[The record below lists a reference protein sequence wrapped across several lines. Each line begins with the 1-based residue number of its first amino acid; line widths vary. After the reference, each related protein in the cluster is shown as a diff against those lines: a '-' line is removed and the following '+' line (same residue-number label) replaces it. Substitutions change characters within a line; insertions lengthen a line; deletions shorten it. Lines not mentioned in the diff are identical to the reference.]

1 MCRNVNVCA
10 SVYSVAKQMRWAF
23 GDITHAFGLAP
34 VARPCRCCRRPHR
47 SDPRPCPRPHRFIS
61 SSRSRGFNAERPC
74 HPRLRSRPRRPRPR
88 LGPVWSRR
96 CCLLLSA
103 LPLTAQPGHCRP
115 PALSLSPSALPLACM
130 YIYIYEYIYI
140 TAAQHQRRSSSSCC
154 SGTDNGGYLA
164 RIGNSK
170 SSRDA
175 GATLNTRINMHTTL
189 VLT

>member
-23 GDITHAFGLAP
+23 GDTTHAFGLAP
-34 VARPCRCCRRPHR
+34 VARPCCCCHRPHR

-74 HPRLRSRPRRPRPR
+74 RPRLRSRPRRPRPR

-103 LPLTAQPGHCRP
+103 LPLTAQPGHCRS
-115 PALSLSPSALPLACM
+115 PALPLSSSALPLARPRPFAGKFGHAPSYTWVHSYRHPSIYTHIHIYM
-130 YIYIYEYIYI
+130 YTYAGTGIYEY
-140 TAAQHQRRSSSSCC
+140 
-154 SGTDNGGYLA
+154 
-164 RIGNSK
+164 
-170 SSRDA
+170 
-175 GATLNTRINMHTTL
+175 M
-189 VLT
+189 